1 MPVQGLA
8 RCCDVVCGLCRFR
21 LEYASWSIRP
31 KKRDGPQVKRGK
43 LAARKEGR
51 NDAFASRSAMGSRQA
66 VERDVSLARLTI
78 ATDVGAGVSWE
89 WLWDD
94 ALVNGM

>member
-1 MPVQGLA
+1 
-8 RCCDVVCGLCRFR
+8 
-21 LEYASWSIRP
+21 
-31 KKRDGPQVKRGK
+31 
-43 LAARKEGR
+43 
-51 NDAFASRSAMGSRQA
+51 MGSRQA

-94 ALVNGM
+94 ALVNGL

>member
-1 MPVQGLA
+1 M
-8 RCCDVVCGLCRFR
+8 RWRF
-21 LEYASWSIRP
+21 SP

-66 VERDVSLARLTI
+66 VERDVPLARLTI
-78 ATDVGAGVSWE
+78 PADVEAGVSGE
-89 WLWDD
+89 WLWGD